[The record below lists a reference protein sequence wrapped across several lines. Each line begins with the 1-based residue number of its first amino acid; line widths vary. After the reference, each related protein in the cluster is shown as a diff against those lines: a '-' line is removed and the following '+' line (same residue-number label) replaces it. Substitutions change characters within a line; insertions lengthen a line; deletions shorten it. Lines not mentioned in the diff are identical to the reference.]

1 MRTLVATA
9 AVIAGLALAA
19 PAFALSG
26 IDRDGLGF
34 VGVAWAGDSLTYHHN
49 VDPINDPSIVVTSVE
64 SAWLY
69 IGLIDNMA
77 CPTLGGCTDAAV
89 ENTAVNLYD
98 LSWDVGPV
106 RVSIMWGD
114 VTAEADLL
122 NNNGVLEVTL
132 SNTADEGGLAVVWST
147 LATRYTYELADGVGG
162 AGGGANPMPEP
173 SAALVFA
180 MGALLMQRTVR
191 RGYRRR

>member
-1 MRTLVATA
+1 
-9 AVIAGLALAA
+9 
-19 PAFALSG
+19 
-26 IDRDGLGF
+26 
-34 VGVAWAGDSLTYHHN
+34 
-49 VDPINDPSIVVTSVE
+49 
-64 SAWLY
+64 
-69 IGLIDNMA
+69 
-77 CPTLGGCTDAAV
+77 
-89 ENTAVNLYD
+89 
-98 LSWDVGPV
+98 
-106 RVSIMWGD
+106 MWGN

-132 SNTADEGGLAVVWST
+132 TNTADEGGLAVVWST
-147 LATRYTYELADGVGG
+147 LATRYTYEYSDGVGG